1 MTGQKRRCVS
11 AFKKKT
17 LISRKVTSKLRKVFV
32 FTEMCELILHDE
44 FKRKET
50 WETFVQVTQNFLG
63 NHRAERYAELVI
75 AC

>member
-1 MTGQKRRCVS
+1 M
-11 AFKKKT
+11 
-17 LISRKVTSKLRKVFV
+17 TSKLRKVFV

-50 WETFVQVTQNFLG
+50 WKTFVQVTQNFLG